1 MHHERFRD
9 HGPVPMKRYRMIPL
23 LVRWGGAIAWMAA
36 AACAALGGY
45 LSLRTGQGVYAV
57 GGVVCALAA
66 YAIVLT
72 ASEIIDV
79 ISETLLPR

>member
-1 MHHERFRD
+1 
-9 HGPVPMKRYRMIPL
+9 MKRYRMIPL
-23 LVRWGGAIAWMAA
+23 MVRWGGTIAWMAA
-36 AACAALGGY
+36 AVCTALGGY
-45 LSLRTGQGVYAV
+45 LSARTGLGIYAV
-57 GGVVCALAA
+57 AGVLCAMAA